1 MTRVHSPSSPAHQ
14 QIGFSLIEL
23 MVVVVITLLMSLA
36 VFGVLSTSESK
47 KRTAT
52 SINDIDQ
59 AGSYAMYVME
69 KQIRSAGSGLH
80 GGSATD
86 YGCELEG
93 SINGTPFL
101 PAAAGSLP
109 TEFSLLAGG
118 APVFKVVPIVVS
130 SGEAKPYTTPWNGST
145 QGSDFFIIMAG
156 SSGISEYPIPFTSPP
171 TAASVTAANAIGVT
185 ANDVALLTDVT
196 AANVPTPCIL
206 ESVASSFTY
215 SPGVTLIP
223 LGGTYLTTSAT
234 PKAITAFSEGGAFL
248 NLGQAPMMQVFGV
261 GNNTTL
267 FSYDILQGLRTTG
280 GTAVSQAL
288 ANGVFQ
294 MKALYAVDTSAAGDG
309 TQVSWVNPNGLAGP
323 SIGWDY
329 ATLTNGSAAS
339 LLKLK
344 QIKAIRLGLVMRTQL
359 PENVCPTG
367 TSQTLRTSCT
377 VISQAAPTLFA
388 GVVDS
393 TNVSLAYTVTL
404 TPADL
409 VYRYKTFE
417 TTIPL
422 RNNLIFP

>member
-1 MTRVHSPSSPAHQ
+1 MHSFFPPARKQ
-14 QIGFSLIEL
+14 AGFSLIEL

-86 YGCELEG
+86 YGCQLEG
-93 SINGTPFL
+93 SLNGTPIL
-101 PAAAGSLP
+101 PAAANSLP
-109 TEFSLLAGG
+109 AEFSLLAGG
-118 APVFKVVPIVVS
+118 SPNFVVVPIVVA
-130 SGEAKPYTTPWNGST
+130 SGQATPYTSPWNGST

-156 SSGISEYPIPFTSPP
+156 SSGISEYPIPFTSAP
-171 TAASVTAANAIGVT
+171 TATAVTTANAIGVT

-196 AANVPTPCIL
+196 AANAPTPCML

-215 SPGVTLIP
+215 SAGTTLIP
-223 LGGTYLTTSAT
+223 LGGTYYTTSAT
-234 PKAITAFSEGGAFL
+234 PKAITSYSEAGAFL

-267 FSYDILQGLRTTG
+267 FSYDILQGLRTGGANTG
-280 GTAVSQAL
+280 VSQAL

-309 TQVSWVNPNGLAGP
+309 TQVSWVNPSGSGAG
-323 SIGWDY
+323 SLGWDY
-329 ATLTNGSAAS
+329 TTLTNGSTAS

-359 PENVCPTG
+359 PENVCPPG
-367 TSQTLRTSCT
+367 TNQTLRTSCT

-393 TNVSLAYTVTL
+393 TNTSLAYTVTL
-404 TPADL
+404 TAADK